1 MNKKGVYVMTTEFIQ
16 NFAISVLIVLI
27 GLTFSVAV
35 FIRLYRYGTELH
47 NQLKDVLKD
56 DEFDDIEEIK
66 EPDED
71 ETVSNDTRDTGD
83 HMEDPNLQQEESR
96 ET

>member
-1 MNKKGVYVMTTEFIQ
+1 MTTEFIQ

-47 NQLKDVLKD
+47 NQLRDVLRD

-71 ETVSNDTRDTGD
+71 EAVSNDTRDAGD
-83 HMEDPNLQQEESR
+83 NLEDSNLQQEESR